1 MSTEPGRPDPPD
13 RVLAE
18 RVSAGADESAFRLLY
33 RRHTPAVYQF
43 ALRLAG
49 GHEPDA
55 EDVVQETWFRA
66 VEKLDGF
73 RWEASLRTWL
83 RAIALNVWRRRMR
96 DRSPDWLPVDETQLA
111 GRPTAD
117 PGDRIDLERALGLL
131 PPGYRA
137 VVLLH
142 DGEGHTHAEIGRALG
157 ITVGTSKSQ
166 LSRARARLRALL
178 TPPEDEASWNTTS
191 ATTT

>member
-1 MSTEPGRPDPPD
+1 MSIAPARPEVPD
-13 RVLAE
+13 RVLAD
-18 RVSAGADESAFRLLY
+18 RVRAGGDESAFRTLY
-33 RRHTPAVYQF
+33 GRHTPAIYQF

-66 VEKLDGF
+66 VERLDGF
-73 RWEASLRTWL
+73 RWEANLRTWL

-96 DRSPDWLPVDETQLA
+96 DRSPNWLPIEDDLLPGPAPVD
-111 GRPTAD
+111 PAD
-117 PGDRIDLERALGLL
+117 RLDLERALTLL

-137 VVLLH
+137 VLLLH
-142 DGEGHTHAEIGRALG
+142 DGEGRTHAEIGEALG
-157 ITVGTSKSQ
+157 ISEGTSKSQ
-166 LSRARARLRALL
+166 LWRARTRLRTLL
-178 TPPEDEASWNTTS
+178 SPPEDEQLWRTTN